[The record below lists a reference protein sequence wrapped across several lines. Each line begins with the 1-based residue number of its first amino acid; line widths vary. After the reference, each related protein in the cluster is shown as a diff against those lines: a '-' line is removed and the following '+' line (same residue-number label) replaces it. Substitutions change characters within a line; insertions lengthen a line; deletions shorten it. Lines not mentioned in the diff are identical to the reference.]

1 LKSKVNNLNSEMNPV
16 QNNMSKSKQI
26 DDLTPEEIKDIEDFR
41 NSDGGETRTLK
52 ELLQELNE

>member
-1 LKSKVNNLNSEMNPV
+1 MNPV